1 MDDTG
6 VVQDQQVT
14 GAHPHR
20 VGDLVQRL
28 GQRLQGSTSRR
39 VAGFQQFTVEGE
51 PRISGITVDDQH
63 VRLRARSVRV
73 TEGQVRAAC
82 QTVLAENLWEEFGEG
97 NPDQAHAVLL
107 DNLLE
112 SMGVGRDQLDCPATD
127 GTLAFLTTQ
136 RDLTTSSAWRGVG
149 AFCYANEYLSL
160 AEFRPLEAAIRSR
173 FPAAHLSYFTE
184 NMKAD
189 TRHTELLES
198 LIDAAAETPSNRA
211 DIEYGVSAA
220 LDARCRFYDSLVP
233 WEAE

>member
-1 MDDTG
+1 MD
-6 VVQDQQVT
+6 Q
-14 GAHPHR
+14 HR
-20 VGDLVQRL
+20 VLRHPFLALVASDRADPEHL
-28 GQRLQGSTSRR
+28 VAWGLQERHVSY
-39 VAGFQQFTVEGE
+39 AF
-51 PRISGITVDDQH
+51 PRSIGLLISYADDFGM
-63 VRLRARSVRV
+63 R
-73 TEGQVRAAC
+73 
-82 QTVLAENLWEEFGEG
+82 TVLAENLWEEFGEG

-112 SMGVGRDQLDCPATD
+112 SMGVDRDRLDCPATD
-127 GTLAFLTTQ
+127 GTLAFLKTQ
-136 RDLTTSSAWRGVG
+136 RELTTSSAWRGVG

-160 AEFRPLEAAIRSR
+160 AEFRPLEAAVRSR
-173 FPAAHLSYFTE
+173 FPAADLSYFTE

-198 LIDAAAETPSNRA
+198 LIDAAAEVPSNRA

>member
-1 MDDTG
+1 MCATSQHLRSF
-6 VVQDQQVT
+6 VDQ
-14 GAHPHR
+14 HR
-20 VGDLVQRL
+20 VLRHPFLALVASDRADPEHL
-28 GQRLQGSTSRR
+28 VAWGLQERHVSY
-39 VAGFQQFTVEGE
+39 AF
-51 PRISGITVDDQH
+51 PRSIGLLISYADDFGM
-63 VRLRARSVRV
+63 R
-73 TEGQVRAAC
+73 
-82 QTVLAENLWEEFGEG
+82 TVLAENLWEEFGEG

-112 SMGVGRDQLDCPATD
+112 SMGVDRDRLDCPATD
-127 GTLAFLTTQ
+127 GTLAFLKTQ
-136 RDLTTSSAWRGVG
+136 RELTTSSAWRGVG

-160 AEFRPLEAAIRSR
+160 AEFRPLEAAVRSR
-173 FPAAHLSYFTE
+173 FPAADLSYFTE

-198 LIDAAAETPSNRA
+198 LIDAAAEVPSNRA